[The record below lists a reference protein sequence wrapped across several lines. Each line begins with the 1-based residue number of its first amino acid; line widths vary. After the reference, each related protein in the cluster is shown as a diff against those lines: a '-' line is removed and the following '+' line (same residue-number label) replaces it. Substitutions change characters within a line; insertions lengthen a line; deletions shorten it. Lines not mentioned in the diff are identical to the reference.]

1 MLPKKQRE
9 TFDGFCEAA
18 YDDAVLG
25 TKTTLLLKLGTA
37 MVVGCYP

>member
-9 TFDGFCEAA
+9 AFDEFCGAA
-18 YDDAVLG
+18 YDDPVLG
-25 TKTTLLLKLGTA
+25 VKTTLLVKLATA

>member
-9 TFDGFCEAA
+9 AFSDFCDVA
-18 YDDAVLG
+18 YDGSILG
-25 TKTTLLLKLGTA
+25 PKTTLMVKLATA